1 MLISKFITEDM
12 QDSVVSFEKNHGI
25 QLPSDYRLFIYKYN
39 GGETIKT
46 NWPGKE
52 KSDVRGFYGINLKDS
67 NWDLVTNL
75 KYEIPER
82 LLEEGYLIF
91 ANNSF
96 GDYFCI
102 KLDDESIWFVYHDK
116 SSRTQIANELTEFIG
131 KCKSEPIGHI
141 RTIEERKEMLIA
153 NGKGHKIDEKK
164 VALWQKEID
173 RYANIHQ
180 EIIEL

>member
-1 MLISKFITEDM
+1 M

-52 KSDVRGFYGINLKDS
+52 
-67 NWDLVTNL
+67 
-75 KYEIPER
+75 
-82 LLEEGYLIF
+82 
-91 ANNSF
+91 
-96 GDYFCI
+96 
-102 KLDDESIWFVYHDK
+102 
-116 SSRTQIANELTEFIG
+116 
-131 KCKSEPIGHI
+131 
-141 RTIEERKEMLIA
+141 MLIA

-173 RYANIHQ
+173 RYVNIHQ